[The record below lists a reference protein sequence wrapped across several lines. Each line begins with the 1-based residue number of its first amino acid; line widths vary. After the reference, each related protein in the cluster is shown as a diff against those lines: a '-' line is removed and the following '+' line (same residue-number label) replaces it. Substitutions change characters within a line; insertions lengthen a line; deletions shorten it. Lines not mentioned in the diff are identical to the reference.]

1 MMSWGSIVLCVG
13 VVLAVWFAWST
24 YRERQARTPPT
35 PTSGSVRPTPDLQVC
50 CGTQMEAEALRA
62 ARAARQRW
70 AVPPQDLTLA
80 QARSAHPPRRPTVLT
95 PSCVR
100 SYASTTDLTAARP
113 YLCR

>member
-1 MMSWGSIVLCVG
+1 
-13 VVLAVWFAWST
+13 
-24 YRERQARTPPT
+24 
-35 PTSGSVRPTPDLQVC
+35 
-50 CGTQMEAEALRA
+50 MEAEALRA

-80 QARSAHPPRRPTVLT
+80 QARLLT
-95 PSCVR
+95 HRDVPQLHRLMTACVR

>member
-24 YRERQARTPPT
+24 YRERQARPPPT

-113 YLCR
+113 Y